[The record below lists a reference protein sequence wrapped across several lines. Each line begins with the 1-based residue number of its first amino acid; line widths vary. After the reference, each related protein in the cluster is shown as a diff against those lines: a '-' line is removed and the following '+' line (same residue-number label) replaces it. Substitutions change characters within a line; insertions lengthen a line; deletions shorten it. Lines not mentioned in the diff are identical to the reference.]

1 MKSFKLFIFI
11 FLVSAVAFGQKG
23 PIKKINR
30 SNPQVVKT
38 SPVNSKPII
47 GSQNTIGQDQ
57 PEATPK
63 GTAPKAPIELYRIV
77 TIDRDTTYVDTTL
90 TIKKDYLF
98 NYLRKDNFGLLSF
111 NNDGQTYQTLDFGLN
126 QYSALPETGYKG
138 KHFAYLT
145 ANDIKY
151 YSVATPLTEL
161 YFKTTMKQGQSLDA
175 FVTLNLNER
184 LNFSVAYKGLSS
196 LGKYVNNA
204 SSNGNFRFT
213 SNYQTTSGR
222 YRLNMHITS
231 QDFLNGENGGV
242 VDVENFENKDG
253 RYKDRA
259 RLSVYLPDAETLL
272 EGNRYFYDHHF
283 RINAEDKENNLFL
296 DHQFIYENK
305 YFKYDQSALMTT
317 VVTESGQRE
326 FVRFGES
333 YLRGNLR
340 DESRSNRMYNKIG
353 ATYLNKTVGAF
364 QFFIED
370 FRYNHFFNKILV
382 FDDYTISNNLSD
394 KINSVGGKYLYQKN
408 NWTGSALFSKSISQQ
423 EMSTLDIKARYKF
436 GENTIDLQYQN
447 LSKIPDHTFNLFQSN
462 FKHYNWSNDFNNEK
476 INTFSAK
483 AQTKWANATLQYS
496 NFTDYIYYQRDAS
509 NVDELLVSPTQF
521 SGSIN
526 YLSIKLEKEIKFG
539 KFALD
544 NTILYQKSSENDHIL
559 NVPEIVTRNTIYF
572 SDHFFKRALFLQT
585 GFTLNYFTKYSAN
598 EYNPLIGDFFVQ
610 NETKIGN
617 FPMVDFFINAKIRQ
631 TRIYLKAEHFNS
643 AFTGNKFYSSPTNP
657 YKDFLI
663 RFGLVWN
670 FFQ

>member
-1 MKSFKLFIFI
+1 MKSYKLFII
-11 FLVSAVAFGQKG
+11 LLLVNVVAYGQKA
-23 PIKKINR
+23 PVKNLNKSNREVIKTTP
-30 SNPQVVKT
+30 SG
-38 SPVNSKPII
+38 SKPII
-47 GSQNTIGQDQ
+47 GSQNISDSNT
-57 PEATPK
+57 PEATKK
-63 GTAPKAPIELYRIV
+63 GKAPKAPIDFYRIV

-90 TIKKDYLF
+90 TIKKDYIF

-126 QYSALPETGYKG
+126 TYTALPELGYKG
-138 KHFAYLT
+138 KHFAYLK
-145 ANDIKY
+145 AEDIKY

-175 FVTLNLNER
+175 FVTLNLSER

-213 SNYQTTSGR
+213 TNYQTTSGR
-222 YRLNMHITS
+222 YYFNMHLTS

-242 VDVENFENKDG
+242 ADVENFESKDG

-259 RLSVYLPDAETLL
+259 RLSVYLTDAETLL
-272 EGNRYFYDHHF
+272 EGNRYFFDHHF
-283 RINAEDKENNLFL
+283 RINSKDSENNLLL

-305 YFKYDQSALMTT
+305 YFRYDQTSLNTT
-317 VVTESGQRE
+317 VVTDGGQRE
-326 FVRFGES
+326 FVRFGDS
-333 YLRGNLR
+333 YVRNNLR

-353 ATYLNKTVGAF
+353 ATYFNKTIGGF
-364 QFFIED
+364 QFFVED
-370 FRYNHFFNKILV
+370 FRYNHFFNKILI
-382 FDDYTISNNLSD
+382 FDDFTVPNNLSD
-394 KINSVGGKYLYQKN
+394 KVNTVGGKYHYQKN
-408 NWTGSALFSKSISQQ
+408 NWTGSALFSKSISDQ

-436 GENTIDLQYQN
+436 GENSVLLQYQN

-462 FKHYNWSNDFNNEK
+462 FKHYNWYNNFNNEK
-476 INTFSAK
+476 INTFSVK
-483 AQTKWANATLQYS
+483 AQTKWANASLQYS
-496 NFTDYIYYQRDAS
+496 NFTDYLYFQQDAS
-509 NVDELLVSPTQF
+509 QNDQLLVSPTQF

-526 YLSIKLEKEIKFG
+526 YLSVKLEKEIKFG

-544 NTILYQKSSENDHIL
+544 NTILYQKSSENDYIL
-559 NVPEIVTRNTIYF
+559 NVPEIVSRNTIYF

-585 GFTLNYFTKYSAN
+585 GFTFNYFTKYNAN

-610 NETKIGN
+610 NQTKIGD
-617 FPMVDFFINAKIRQ
+617 FPMVDFFINAKVRQ